1 MAALSFYM
9 SHGAGGNKSS
19 DFTTGTS
26 APGGGDFELRWNTSD
41 TNSAPIRIEDVVFFL
56 DRARTW
62 LLTGGATVNLVS
74 LGSSGLTPPP
84 PLV

>member
-19 DFTTGTS
+19 DFTAGTS

-41 TNSAPIRIEDVVFFL
+41 TNGKTIQVRDVVVFL
-56 DRARTW
+56 ERAREW